1 MATMHVSPGHRPSD
15 EQANLDG
22 AQRVGL
28 GLFAVSL
35 VAGIAGYMA
44 NPEAMFRSYLTGF
57 MMAGGLPVAFLAL
70 LMLHHLVGGEW
81 GVILRRMLE
90 AGSRAIPYMAVLIL
104 PIAFFMMPTLYEWAR
119 PEVVAH
125 DKVLTDKAPYLNL
138 PFFYIRAAVYYL
150 IWILFAVKLNSLTK
164 EQEASGVATQGE
176 SERNLAMRRRLNN
189 VSGIGLLIT
198 VLCVTFAAFDWSMS
212 TDPHWFSTIFGLVT
226 LIGWTLTTMCI
237 AAILMC
243 YLRKFAPLNRLLKA
257 SHFHD
262 FGNLMF
268 AMTCLWAYMS
278 FSQFLII
285 WAGNLPEE
293 IPWFVRRMNTSWGVM
308 MATLGVIHF
317 FLPFFLLL
325 IRKNKKSPELLRN
338 IAIAI
343 LAARIIEQVWT
354 IQPNYSPSGFAFHA
368 LDYLMPLGFLG
379 LFVAIMMREMKARS
393 LEPVEPHRIR
403 PEAHH

>member
-1 MATMHVSPGHRPSD
+1 MATMHVSPGHDHSN
-15 EQANLDG
+15 EQANLDT
-22 AQRVGL
+22 AQRIGL

-44 NPEAMFRSYLTGF
+44 NPEQMFRSYLTGF
-57 MMAGGLPVAFLAL
+57 MMAGGLPVAFLAM
-70 LMLHHLVGGEW
+70 LMMHHLVGGEW
-81 GVILRRMLE
+81 GVVLRRMLE
-90 AGSRAIPYMAVLIL
+90 AGARTLPYMALLML
-104 PIAFFMMPTLYEWAR
+104 PIAFFMMPALYEWAR

-125 DKVLTDKAPYLNL
+125 DKILSDKAPYLNL
-138 PFFYIRAAVYYL
+138 PFFYIRAAGYYL
-150 IWILFAVKLNSLTK
+150 IWILFAVKLNSMTK
-164 EQEASGVATQGE
+164 EQEASGVAQQGE
-176 SERNLAMRRRLNN
+176 SEGNLAMRRRLNN
-189 VSGIGLLIT
+189 VSGPGLLIT

-243 YLRKFAPLNRLLKA
+243 YLRKYAPLNRILKT

-268 AMTCLWAYMS
+268 AMTALWAYMS

-285 WAGNLPEE
+285 WAANLPEE

-308 MATLGVIHF
+308 MGTLAIIHF

-325 IRKNKKSPELLRN
+325 VRKNKKSPELLRN

-343 LAARIIEQVWT
+343 LFARIIEQVWT
-354 IQPNYSPSGFAFHA
+354 IQPNYSPAGFTFNA

-379 LFVAIMMREMKARS
+379 LFVAIMMRELKARP
-393 LEPVEPHRIR
+393 LDPVEPHRIR
-403 PEAHH
+403 AEVHY